1 MTHNEIIKELL
12 KQIKPKDAPGVHVDL
27 FGKYRFHNRCI
38 SIYTR
43 DKKTYI
49 YPIIGNDHLNLH
61 VTLDL
66 HVTRPALANH
76 GSSCYYKL
84 LLADPELIPKL
95 QEIINHYV
103 DQLCVPT
110 PT

>member
-61 VTLDL
+61 VT
-66 HVTRPALANH
+66 N
-76 GSSCYYKL
+76 GSSFYHKL

-103 DQLCVPT
+103 DQLCVPI